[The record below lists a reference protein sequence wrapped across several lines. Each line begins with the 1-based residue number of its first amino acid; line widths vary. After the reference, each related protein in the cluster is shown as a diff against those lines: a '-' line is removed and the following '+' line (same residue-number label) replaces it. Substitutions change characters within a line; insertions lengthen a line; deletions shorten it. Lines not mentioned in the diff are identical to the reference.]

1 VPPDYLISK
10 TVPFFQRIYN
20 PTHVSFQ
27 LKKQKQMKKLIYL
40 FLLLATGL
48 TVSATKSY
56 AVASVKLTTSSVAVT
71 DWNQGTSNVIVYPV
85 LMEVTNDPVTV
96 NNITFTMTGNHDN
109 NDLTNAAIYFNA
121 TAPNLTG
128 ASFLN
133 STSAAFAAPHL
144 YSVSINRTIAAGDEG
159 YFIVV
164 VSISATGTDNNTV
177 QINGDTD
184 PVTFG
189 YTSAVITDNQQTNKA
204 KAQKIQ
210 AADIVLTTSSV
221 SVADWNQGTSNVII
235 YPVLMKVTTMPVTA
249 NNITFTMTGTHDN
262 NDLTNAA
269 IYFNATAPNLTGAS
283 FLNSTSAAFAAPHTY
298 SVSINRTIAAGDQGY
313 FIIVASIST
322 TGSDNKTVQING
334 ADNPVTFGFTTAPNV
349 DNQQTN
355 KAKAQKI
362 QAADIV
368 LTTSSVAVAD
378 WNQGTSNVIIY
389 PVLMKVTTMPVTAN
403 NITFTMTG
411 THDNNDLTNAAIY
424 FNATAPNLTGASFLN
439 STSAAFAAP
448 HTYSVSINRTIA
460 AGDQG
465 YFIIVASISTTGS
478 DNKTVQI
485 NGADNPVTFGFTTA
499 PNVDNQQTN
508 KAKSQKIQ
516 AADIDL
522 TTSSVA
528 VADWNQGTSNVII
541 YPVLMKVTTMPVT
554 ANNITF
560 TMTGTHD
567 NNDLTN
573 AAIYFNA
580 TAPNLTGASFLNSTS
595 AAFAAPHTYSVSIN
609 RTIVAGDQGYF
620 IIVASISSTGTDN
633 KTIQIN
639 GVDNPVTF
647 GFTTAPNVDNQQTN
661 KAKAQKIQAADIVLT
676 TSSVPVTDWN
686 QGTSNVI
693 IYPVLM
699 AVTTMPVTANNITF
713 TMTGTHDNNDLT
725 NAAIYFNATA
735 PNLTGASFLNSTS
748 AAFAAPHTYSVSI
761 NRTIAA
767 GDQGYFIIVASISST
782 GTDNKTI
789 QINGADNPV
798 TFGFTT
804 APNVVNQQS
813 NLAKVQKIQAADI
826 TLTTSAVASG
836 NILQGSSNNIV
847 YAVLME
853 VITEPVTVNNIQF
866 TLSGT
871 HDNNDL
877 TNAAIYFNA
886 TAPNLTG
893 ASFLNSTATAFDAP
907 HLYSV
912 SINRTIAAG
921 EEGYFIIVVT
931 VSATATI
938 NNTVTINGST
948 NPVVFGY
955 TTAPNSVNNQTNNAG
970 TKTIKAGSP
979 KEAGT
984 TGISLNEI
992 YPNPASASFT
1002 YSLSGNETQSIL
1014 VRLLDQQGRT
1024 VIAERMSINPGE
1036 NNFNMN
1042 IASLSNGSYFLL
1054 VSDDQQGIRL
1064 SKQVVIQH

>member
-1 VPPDYLISK
+1 
-10 TVPFFQRIYN
+10 
-20 PTHVSFQ
+20 
-27 LKKQKQMKKLIYL
+27 
-40 FLLLATGL
+40 TGL
-48 TVSATKSY
+48 TVSTTKSY
-56 AVASVKLTTSSVAVT
+56 AVANVKLTTSSVAVT

-85 LMEVTNDPVTV
+85 FMEVTTDPVTV

-221 SVADWNQGTSNVII
+221 PVTDWNQGTSNVII
-235 YPVLMKVTTMPVTA
+235 YPVLMAVTTMPVTA
-249 NNITFTMTGTHDN
+249 NNITFTMTGTHDA

-313 FIIVASIST
+313 FIIVASISS
-322 TGSDNKTVQING
+322 TGTDNKTVQING
-334 ADNPVTFGFTTAPNV
+334 VDNPVTFGFTTAPNV

-368 LTTSSVAVAD
+368 LTTSSVPVAD

-389 PVLMKVTTMPVTAN
+389 PVLMTVATMPVTAN

-411 THDNNDLTNAAIY
+411 THDANDLTNAAIY

-465 YFIIVASISTTGS
+465 YFIIVASISSTGT
-478 DNKTVQI
+478 DNKTIQI
-485 NGADNPVTFGFTTA
+485 NGTDNPVTFGYTTA

-508 KAKSQKIQ
+508 KAKAQKIQ
-516 AADIDL
+516 AADIVL
-522 TTSSVA
+522 TTSSVP
-528 VADWNQGTSNVII
+528 VTDWNQGTSNVII

-567 NNDLTN
+567 ANDLTNAAIYFNATAPNLTGASFLNSTSAAFAAPHTYSVSINRTVAAGDQGYFIIVASISTTGTDNKTVQINGADNPVTFGFTTAPNVDNQQTNKAKAQKIQAADIVLTTSSVPVTDWNQGTSNVIIYPVLMAVSTMPVTANNITFTMTGTHDANDLTN

-639 GVDNPVTF
+639 GTDNPVTF
-647 GFTTAPNVDNQQTN
+647 GYTTAPNVVNQQSN
-661 KAKAQKIQAADIVLT
+661 LAKAQKIQAADLIYT
-676 TSSVPVTDWN
+676 TSTISSGN
-686 QGTSNVI
+686 ILQGSSNNIV
-693 IYPVLM
+693 YATLM
-699 AVTTMPVTANNITF
+699 EVATMPVTVNNITF
-713 TMTGTHDNNDLT
+713 TLSGTHDNNDLT
-725 NAAIYFNATA
+725 SAAIYFNATA
-735 PNLTGASFLNSTS
+735 PNLTGASFLNSIS
-748 AAFAAPHTYSVSI
+748 ATFA
-761 NRTIAA
+761 
-767 GDQGYFIIVASISST
+767 
-782 GTDNKTI
+782 
-789 QINGADNPV
+789 
-798 TFGFTT
+798 
-804 APNVVNQQS
+804 
-813 NLAKVQKIQAADI
+813 
-826 TLTTSAVASG
+826 
-836 NILQGSSNNIV
+836 
-847 YAVLME
+847 
-853 VITEPVTVNNIQF
+853 
-866 TLSGT
+866 
-871 HDNNDL
+871 
-877 TNAAIYFNA
+877 
-886 TAPNLTG
+886 
-893 ASFLNSTATAFDAP
+893 AP

-921 EEGYFIIVVT
+921 DEGYFIIVV
-931 VSATATI
+931 SINATATI

-948 NPVVFGY
+948 NPATFGF
-955 TTAPNSVNNQTNNAG
+955 TTAPNVVDNQTNNAG

-979 KEAGT
+979 KATGT
-984 TGISLNEI
+984 ATVALAEI
-992 YPNPASASFT
+992 YPNPANASFN
-1002 YSLSGNETQSIL
+1002 YSLSGNEDKSIL
-1014 VRLLDQQGRT
+1014 VRLLDQSGKT
-1024 VIAERMSINPGE
+1024 MVSEKLNIATGA
-1036 NNFNMN
+1036 NNFSMN
-1042 IASLSNGSYFLL
+1042 VSHLSNGVYYLL
-1054 VSDDQQGIRL
+1054 VSDEQQSIRL
-1064 SKQVVIQH
+1064 SKQVVVQH

>member
-1 VPPDYLISK
+1 
-10 TVPFFQRIYN
+10 
-20 PTHVSFQ
+20 
-27 LKKQKQMKKLIYL
+27 MKKLIYL
-40 FLLLATGL
+40 FLLLAAGL
-48 TVSATKSY
+48 TVSTIRSY
-56 AVASVKLTTSSVAVT
+56 AIANVKLTTSSVAVA
-71 DWNQGTSNVIVYPV
+71 DWNQGTSNVIVYTV

-189 YTSAVITDNQQTNKA
+189 YNSAVVTDNQQTNKA

-235 YPVLMKVTTMPVTA
+235 YPVLMTVSTMPVTA

-298 SVSINRTIAAGDQGY
+298 SVSINRTIAAGEQGY
-313 FIIVASIST
+313 FIIVASISS
-322 TGSDNKTVQING
+322 TGTDNKTVQING
-334 ADNPVTFGFTTAPNV
+334 ADNPVTFGFNTAPNV
-349 DNQQTN
+349 DNQQSN

-368 LTTSSVAVAD
+368 LTTSSVPVAD

-389 PVLMKVTTMPVTAN
+389 PVLMTVSTMPVTAN

-460 AGDQG
+460 AGE
-465 YFIIVASISTTGS
+465 
-478 DNKTVQI
+478 
-485 NGADNPVTFGFTTA
+485 
-499 PNVDNQQTN
+499 
-508 KAKSQKIQ
+508 
-516 AADIDL
+516 
-522 TTSSVA
+522 
-528 VADWNQGTSNVII
+528 
-541 YPVLMKVTTMPVT
+541 
-554 ANNITF
+554 
-560 TMTGTHD
+560 
-567 NNDLTN
+567 
-573 AAIYFNA
+573 
-580 TAPNLTGASFLNSTS
+580 
-595 AAFAAPHTYSVSIN
+595 
-609 RTIVAGDQGYF
+609 QGYF

-633 KTIQIN
+633 KT
-639 GVDNPVTF
+639 V
-647 GFTTAPNVDNQQTN
+647 
-661 KAKAQKIQAADIVLT
+661 
-676 TSSVPVTDWN
+676 
-686 QGTSNVI
+686 
-693 IYPVLM
+693 
-699 AVTTMPVTANNITF
+699 
-713 TMTGTHDNNDLT
+713 
-725 NAAIYFNATA
+725 
-735 PNLTGASFLNSTS
+735 
-748 AAFAAPHTYSVSI
+748 
-761 NRTIAA
+761 
-767 GDQGYFIIVASISST
+767 
-782 GTDNKTI
+782 

-798 TFGFTT
+798 TFGFNT
-804 APNVVNQQS
+804 APNVDDQQS
-813 NLAKVQKIQAADI
+813 NKAKAQKIQAADI

-836 NILQGSSNNIV
+836 NILQGSSNNII
-847 YAVLME
+847 YATLIE
-853 VITEPVTVNNIQF
+853 VATQPVTVNNIQF

-907 HLYSV
+907 HLYTV

-921 EEGYFIIVVT
+921 DEGYFIIVVS

-955 TTAPNSVNNQTNNAG
+955 STAPNIVNSQTNNAG
-970 TKTIKAGSP
+970 TKTIKSGSP
-979 KEAGT
+979 KESG
-984 TGISLNEI
+984 SDRFELSEV
-992 YPNPASASFT
+992 YPNPASASFA
-1002 YSLSGNETQSIL
+1002 YSLSGNATQNIL
-1014 VRLLDQQGRT
+1014 VRLIDQHGRT
-1024 VIAERMSINPGE
+1024 VTAEEKTIGAGE
-1036 NNFNMN
+1036 NYFSMD
-1042 IASLSNGSYFLL
+1042 IAHLANGSYFLV
-1054 VSDDQQGIRL
+1054 VSDDQHSIRL